1 MSELSDFFKNMDFAT
16 AEKRFLA
23 TYTGTFEPSQNS
35 DPLADA
41 RKAVEALDELGPI
54 PARMTIMKHDWL
66 PPGTLLCS
74 PDVYAALAKSG
85 LEVSKAES
93 RQLGVHLPPL
103 NLKYTGP

>member
-1 MSELSDFFKNMDFAT
+1 MDFAK
-16 AEKRFLA
+16 AENRFLT

-41 RKAVEALDELGPI
+41 RKALDELGPI

-74 PDVYAALAKSG
+74 PDIYAALAKSG
-85 LEVSKAES
+85 LEVSKAEP